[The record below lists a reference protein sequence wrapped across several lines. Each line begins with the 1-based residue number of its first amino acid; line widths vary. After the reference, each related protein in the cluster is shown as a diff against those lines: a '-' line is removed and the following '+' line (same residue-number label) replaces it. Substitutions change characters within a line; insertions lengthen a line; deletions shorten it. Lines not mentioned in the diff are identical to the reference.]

1 MNIEMSALK
10 AKRSTFVNPTT
21 VDYRL
26 PIVAN
31 ELPIADF
38 QLPPG
43 SDYRL
48 WQTRGTDRQVER
60 QASRNTD
67 TGTDSQTDRQTKRK
81 TGKYTGS
88 TGRQLDKQKGRKS
101 DKQTDG
107 QAS

>member
-10 AKRSTFVNPTT
+10 AKRGTFVNPTT

-48 WQTRGTDRQVER
+48 WQTRGTDRQAER

-67 TGTDSQTDRQTKRK
+67 TDTQTDRQTERK
-81 TGKYTGS
+81 TGKH
-88 TGRQLDKQKGRKS
+88 RQLDKQKGRKS
-101 DKQTDG
+101 DTLTDG
-107 QAS
+107 QAN